1 MYIVHV
7 LHVVHAADC
16 DETSLTGVVARLQH
30 LQLVVLLQ
38 PLELRLHPLGGEL
51 KPAQT
56 HVSRSRQRHIRSAA
70 ITTNKS
76 SMDYT
81 FAALRTFSCICYLAA
96 LLQAA

>member
-38 PLELRLHPLGGEL
+38 PLQFRLHPLGGEL

-56 HVSRSRQRHIRSAA
+56 HVSRSRQRHIRSAE
-70 ITTNKS
+70 ITTN
-76 SMDYT
+76 YI
-81 FAALRTFSCICYLAA
+81 FVALRNFSCICYLAA